1 MPLTHMSEAPAVAAR
16 PAASGGPI
24 VEVRNLATH
33 FTTREGVIKAVDG
46 VSFDIRRG
54 KTLCVVGES
63 GSGKSQLARSLMQ
76 LVSPPGAIVAGSILL
91 RRADG
96 TTADIAGAVPNGRQ
110 MREIRGKEI
119 GLIFQ
124 EPMTSLSPVHP
135 IGGQVAETVLL
146 HFPVTQKEARERAIA
161 MLDRVGIPKPADRY
175 KSYPFELSGGM
186 RQRVCIAMALVCHP
200 SLLIADEPTTALDV
214 TTQANILDLI
224 HDLQTDFGMS
234 VMFITHDLGV
244 VAEIADEVMV
254 MYLGKIAETGAV
266 DDIFDDPK
274 HPYTQAL
281 LRSIPRLELGKRV
294 RLEQIAGTVPHPFDR
309 PVGCEFSNRCDQMI
323 AGLCDAQE
331 PPDVRLD
338 EVRAVRCFL
347 QRDNAG
353 KRA

>member
-1 MPLTHMSEAPAVAAR
+1 MPLTHTSEAGPVVAD
-16 PAASGGPI
+16 AAAIEGPI

-33 FTTREGVIKAVDG
+33 FDTPEGMVKAVDG

-54 KTLCVVGES
+54 RTLCVVGES
-63 GSGKSQLARSLMQ
+63 GSGKSQLARSIMQ
-76 LVSPPGAIVAGSILL
+76 LISPPGAIVSGSVLL

-96 TTADIAGAVPNGRQ
+96 TTADIASAAPNGRQ

-124 EPMTSLSPVHP
+124 EPMTSLSPVHS
-135 IGGQVAETVLL
+135 IGEQVAETLLL
-146 HFPVTQKEARERAIA
+146 HFPVTQQEARERALA
-161 MLDRVGIPKPADRY
+161 MLDRVGIPKPAERY
-175 KSYPFELSGGM
+175 RNYPFELSGGM

-224 HDLQTDFGMS
+224 RDLQADFGMS

-266 DDIFDDPK
+266 DDIFDDPR
-274 HPYTQAL
+274 HPYTRAL
-281 LRSIPRLELGKRV
+281 LRSIPRLELGRRT
-294 RLEQIAGTVPHPFDR
+294 RLEQIEGTVPHPFDR
-309 PVGCEFSNRCDQMI
+309 PVGCEFSSRCDQMI
-323 AGLCDAQE
+323 AGLCDAHV

-338 EVRAVRCFL
+338 NTRLVRCFL
-347 QRDNAG
+347 QQDKAG
-353 KRA
+353 NR